1 TSGLIRKRKIRRNAL
16 AQLPIE
22 TLESRMLLSGSV
34 VSFGP
39 PSPVTIA
46 SDDAQSY
53 TTWDYGSNG
62 GTGLGPA
69 TFLEGSNGSIFL
81 STDGESIDGSKSF
94 GIDGGIGGQAMTR
107 SLNHPSDVGEYTF

>member
-1 TSGLIRKRKIRRNAL
+1 MVDHTSGLIRKRKIRPL
-16 AQLPIE
+16 SSGQLPIE
-22 TLESRMLLSGSV
+22 MLESRMLLSGSV

-39 PSPVTIA
+39 PNPVTIA

-69 TFLEGSNGSIFL
+69 TFLEGSNGNIFL
-81 STDGESIDGSKSF
+81 STDAKSIDRGKSF
-94 GIDGGIGGQAMTR
+94 GFHG
-107 SLNHPSDVGEYTF
+107 